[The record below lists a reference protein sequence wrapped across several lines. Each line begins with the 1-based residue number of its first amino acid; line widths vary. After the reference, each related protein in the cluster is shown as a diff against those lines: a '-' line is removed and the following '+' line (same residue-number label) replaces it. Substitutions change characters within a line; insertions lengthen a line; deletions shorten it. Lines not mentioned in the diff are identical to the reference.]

1 MSEITINV
9 NQQPQATTRSPPTT
23 SNEIILQL
31 TNLGLLLLLL
41 SPPAIW
47 NKLDIRV
54 GLLLR
59 GDAQGIFTQTASPQ
73 EVATTEIGNFNLPA
87 GNFRQ
92 TTNNLKE
99 TEARRKIAE
108 KALAYARSG
117 KNFKPRVTARCQD
130 FVNYIV
136 KKAGWKVP
144 STRQPLDGEFVGKL
158 MANRFAGPDIGQI
171 ITDPEQIQP
180 GDIILYA
187 DTYGNFR
194 NYPKNGFTPDITH
207 VAIAI
212 NKDQIVDRGRRVS
225 LRSIKTFKYRSG
237 LKKGQWSFIAAV
249 RPHFKFYAD

>member
-1 MSEITINV
+1 MPEITINV
-9 NQQPQATTRSPPTT
+9 NQQPAATTRSPPVTNT
-23 SNEIILQL
+23 ILQL
-31 TNLGLLLLLL
+31 TNLALLLLLL

-47 NKLDIRV
+47 NKFDIRV

-59 GDAQGIFTQTASPQ
+59 GDAQGIFTETASPQ
-73 EVATTEIGNFNLPA
+73 EVATTEIGSFNLPA

-92 TTNNLKE
+92 ITSNLKE
-99 TEARRKIAE
+99 SEARRKIAE
-108 KALAYARSG
+108 VALAYARSG
-117 KNFKPRVTARCQD
+117 KNFKPGVSARCQD
-130 FVNYIV
+130 FVNYITE
-136 KKAGWKVP
+136 KAGWKIP
-144 STRQPLDGEFVGKL
+144 STKQPLDGEYVGKL

-180 GDIILYA
+180 GDIILYT

-194 NYPKNGFTPDITH
+194 NYPKNGLTPDVTH

-237 LKKGQWSFIAAV
+237 PKKGQWSFIAAV